1 MFMLIITK
9 KKLNFE
15 SVSKFDQYETRQVKL
30 NKLQLLG
37 SALIF
42 FSKFKMKR
50 N

>member
-30 NKLQLLG
+30 NKLQLG